1 MFRTACKRIL
11 AVACTLALAAG
22 LTLIPVSAKTPALEA
37 KEQAQAT
44 AASLAAALRDDV
56 SYKDGRSVYLILRA
70 GVRDETLIENYRT
83 GLLAGLAADGN
94 AGKLVDAAGYDPT
107 ADVLAYHAYAAG
119 IYALLGENPRDIGGH
134 DQIAHLFTD
143 TDSSV
148 LLAENPYHFYI
159 YLQLAEYADETAAV
173 DGLVQKLTSYYD
185 AASGTFSFWGDPAW
199 ASVDDV
205 GNAVA
210 ALAPYCDRADVKAAV
225 DGALAGLAA
234 KKTETGYMGFDAP
247 ASSSTALALAAFA
260 QAGRQAEA
268 EEAYAL
274 LANFAVEG
282 APGQYGD
289 AVGDDVASVSFGMPD
304 ALFGLICYTD
314 YQYTLPAAAVAAQ
327 QAGAEL
333 RKTAANFA
341 DFLEGAGVSYTDGR
355 SMYLILDS
363 GVRNE
368 ALNAAYLESLRE
380 TLAANGGRLPN
391 TGFVA
396 SEDDWAYQSYAVL
409 ALQKLGLDPTD
420 FEGYDLVAHVAGM
433 DWVATATSPYNY
445 QALLW
450 FAEQFADSLQGTD
463 IVDAAVDALLS
474 YYDAAAGTFVFW
486 GDAAYC
492 SVDDVGN
499 AVAALGPYCDRADV
513 KAAVD
518 GALGW
523 LEGQRQPD
531 GYMGYAGLSSSST
544 AYALACYAKTGDTA
558 GANAAYAMLSN
569 FRIGDG
575 GRYGAAVGD
584 TEADYAFSMPDVL
597 FGLHAFYRS
606 MVPVDPVEPEPEPQ
620 PEPQPEPEPEP
631 VPEGETNPPTGD
643 GNPAAAA
650 LAALLALA
658 AVATIKKKRTERVG

>member
-83 GLLAGLAADGN
+83 SLLAGLAADGN

-159 YLQLAEYADETAAV
+159 YLQMAEYADETAAV

-210 ALAPYCDRADVKAAV
+210 ALAPYCDRAAVKTAV

-314 YQYTLPAAAVAAQ
+314 YQ
-327 QAGAEL
+327 
-333 RKTAANFA
+333 
-341 DFLEGAGVSYTDGR
+341 
-355 SMYLILDS
+355 
-363 GVRNE
+363 
-368 ALNAAYLESLRE
+368 
-380 TLAANGGRLPN
+380 
-391 TGFVA
+391 
-396 SEDDWAYQSYAVL
+396 
-409 ALQKLGLDPTD
+409 
-420 FEGYDLVAHVAGM
+420 
-433 DWVATATSPYNY
+433 
-445 QALLW
+445 
-450 FAEQFADSLQGTD
+450 
-463 IVDAAVDALLS
+463 
-474 YYDAAAGTFVFW
+474 
-486 GDAAYC
+486 
-492 SVDDVGN
+492 
-499 AVAALGPYCDRADV
+499 
-513 KAAVD
+513 
-518 GALGW
+518 
-523 LEGQRQPD
+523 
-531 GYMGYAGLSSSST
+531 
-544 AYALACYAKTGDTA
+544 
-558 GANAAYAMLSN
+558 
-569 FRIGDG
+569 
-575 GRYGAAVGD
+575 
-584 TEADYAFSMPDVL
+584 
-597 FGLHAFYRS
+597 
-606 MVPVDPVEPEPEPQ
+606 
-620 PEPQPEPEPEP
+620 
-631 VPEGETNPPTGD
+631 
-643 GNPAAAA
+643 
-650 LAALLALA
+650 
-658 AVATIKKKRTERVG
+658 

>member
-83 GLLAGLAADGN
+83 SLLAGLAADGN

-159 YLQLAEYADETAAV
+159 YLQMAEYADEPAAV

-210 ALAPYCDRADVKAAV
+210 ALA
-225 DGALAGLAA
+225 
-234 KKTETGYMGFDAP
+234 
-247 ASSSTALALAAFA
+247 
-260 QAGRQAEA
+260 
-268 EEAYAL
+268 
-274 LANFAVEG
+274 
-282 APGQYGD
+282 
-289 AVGDDVASVSFGMPD
+289 
-304 ALFGLICYTD
+304 
-314 YQYTLPAAAVAAQ
+314 
-327 QAGAEL
+327 
-333 RKTAANFA
+333 
-341 DFLEGAGVSYTDGR
+341 
-355 SMYLILDS
+355 
-363 GVRNE
+363 
-368 ALNAAYLESLRE
+368 
-380 TLAANGGRLPN
+380 
-391 TGFVA
+391 
-396 SEDDWAYQSYAVL
+396 
-409 ALQKLGLDPTD
+409 
-420 FEGYDLVAHVAGM
+420 
-433 DWVATATSPYNY
+433 
-445 QALLW
+445 
-450 FAEQFADSLQGTD
+450 
-463 IVDAAVDALLS
+463 
-474 YYDAAAGTFVFW
+474 
-486 GDAAYC
+486 
-492 SVDDVGN
+492 
-499 AVAALGPYCDRADV
+499 PYCDRADV

-575 GRYGAAVGD
+575 GLYGAAVGD
-584 TEADYAFSMPDVL
+584 TEADYAFSMPDAL